1 MVSEHEGRPE
11 GAPEEREEDQSA
23 DDQAVPSSSE
33 GLDEETEAL
42 LRRELAPELEI
53 VRPLGVGAMAAVYLA
68 REGALKR
75 LVAVKVLFPRHAA
88 DQRARLRFERESQ
101 AVASLSHP
109 SIVQIHRVG
118 RLSNDLPYFVMQY
131 VKGGTMAERLLARG
145 PLKAAEARR
154 VVAEVASA
162 LAAAHRN
169 GIVHRDIRPG
179 NVLFEESTGRILLTD
194 FGIAAILASGE
205 AGAPLRLTKTGERV
219 GDPSLMSP
227 EQLRGD
233 DVTERSDLYALGLLG
248 YELAAGRGPYEAKSR
263 REKITAHIRQEPR
276 KLSDL
281 KPGADPVLEDVLL
294 RCLAKDPKHRPSAAD
309 VAERLKATGPEGA
322 GGASRDVA
330 STPAGLLRRMTERHM
345 PQIIIG
351 YVIVAW
357 GLLQVVGFFAEHGM
371 VSELVVRLVLVATVT
386 GLPAVVTGAWFHGK
400 RGRQRIEPAEYWV
413 FGGLALIWLVAS
425 VAIVIGWAARN

>member
-1 MVSEHEGRPE
+1 MDE
-11 GAPEEREEDQSA
+11 SA
-23 DDQAVPSSSE
+23 GDGDEPSSPPE
-33 GLDEETEAL
+33 GLDEETEAM
-42 LRRELAPELEI
+42 LRHELAPDLEI

-75 LVAVKVLFPRHAA
+75 LVAVKVLFPKHAA

-109 SIVQIHRVG
+109 NIVQIHRVG

-145 PLKAAEARR
+145 PLKAGEARR

-162 LAAAHRN
+162 LAAAHRK

-179 NVLFEESTGRILLTD
+179 NVLFEESTGRVLLTD

-205 AGAPLRLTKTGERV
+205 TGAPLRLTKTGERV

-248 YELAAGRGPYEAKSR
+248 YELAVGRGPYEAKSR

-276 KLSDL
+276 KLSEL
-281 KPGADPVLEDVLL
+281 KPGADPLLEDVLL

-309 VAERLKATGPEGA
+309 VAERLKTAENRAEAGPK
-322 GGASRDVA
+322 VA

-400 RGRQRIEPAEYWV
+400 RGRQKLEPVEFWV
-413 FGGLALIWLVAS
+413 FGALALVWLVTS
-425 VAIVIGWAARN
+425 VGIVIGWAARN